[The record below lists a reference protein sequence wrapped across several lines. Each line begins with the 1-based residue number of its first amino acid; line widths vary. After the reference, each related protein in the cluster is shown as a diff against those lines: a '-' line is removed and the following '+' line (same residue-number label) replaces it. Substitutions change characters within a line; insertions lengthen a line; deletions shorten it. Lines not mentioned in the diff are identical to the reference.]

1 MWLRELLEKL
11 HRGEITVDEAERRL
25 KLFALEEMEGIAIL
39 DLWRELRKGVPEII
53 LGEGKTVDVLV
64 KLVERVLKEK
74 NSVIASR
81 LNEEQRRALEEL
93 ALKHGWEVRK
103 SGRTY
108 AIRRESR
115 REDTGVVGVITAGTA
130 DVEVA
135 EEARL
140 VAEEMGCRVLTAY
153 DVGIAGLHRLFPK
166 LKEMVEAGVSAIVV
180 AAGMEGALPSLV
192 ASLVDVVV
200 IGVPTSVGYGAGGRG
215 EAALHSMLQSC
226 TPGLVVVNI
235 DNGVGAGIAAALI
248 AREAYRKSRR
258 QLKKKRDR
266 N

>member
-25 KLFALEEMEGIAIL
+25 KLFALEGIEGIAIL
-39 DLWRELRKGVPEII
+39 DLWREMRKGVPEII
-53 LGEGKTVDVLV
+53 LGEGKPVDVLV
-64 KLVERVLKEK
+64 KLVERALKEK
-74 NSVIASR
+74 GSVIASR
-81 LNEEQRRALEEL
+81 LDEKQGKALEEL
-93 ALKHGWEVRK
+93 ALEHGWEIKRG
-103 SGRTY
+103 GRTY
-108 AIRRESR
+108 AIRREP
-115 REDTGVVGVITAGTA
+115 REGSIGVVGVITAGTA

-140 VAEEMGCRVLTAY
+140 VAEEMGCKVLTAY
-153 DVGIAGLHRLFPK
+153 DVGIAGLHRLFPR
-166 LKEMVEAGVSAIVV
+166 LKEMIEAGVSAIIV

-215 EAALHSMLQSC
+215 EAALLSMLQSC

-248 AREAYRKSRR
+248 AREAYRKSRGR
-258 QLKKKRDR
+258 LEKKES
-266 N
+266 

>member
-11 HRGEITVDEAERRL
+11 YRGEITVDEAEKRL
-25 KLFALEEMEGIAIL
+25 KLFALEEIEGIALL
-39 DLWRELRKGVPEII
+39 DLWREMRKDVPEIV
-53 LGEGKTVDVLV
+53 LGERKPLDTFV
-64 KLVERVLKEK
+64 KLVERVLEK
-74 NSVIASR
+74 KSFVIASR
-81 LNEEQRRALEEL
+81 LSEEQRRALEEL
-93 ALKHGWEVRK
+93 ASRRGWEVKRG
-103 SGRTY
+103 GRTY
-108 AIRRESR
+108 AVRRESR
-115 REDTGVVGVITAGTA
+115 REIVGVVGIITAGTA

-140 VAEEMGCRVLTAY
+140 VAEEMGCKVLTAY

-200 IGVPTSVGYGAGGRG
+200 IGVPTSVGYGAGGEG
-215 EAALHSMLQSC
+215 EAALLSMLQSC

-235 DNGVGAGIAAALI
+235 DNGVGAGVAAALI
-248 AREAYRKSRR
+248 ARESYKRR
-258 QLKKKRDR
+258 QRQTQEKEK
-266 N
+266 